1 MEIPTK
7 ETIENLG
14 RLTDDVHQHHPLATK
29 AIALNALDTINDLG
43 IEIQELQS
51 VVCRLKKEIR
61 TLHKSHEI
69 KEDLLSILP
78 APDQDYIDK
87 LSISG

>member
-14 RLTDDVHQHHPLATK
+14 RLTVKPIDFLPTAE
-29 AIALNALDTINDLG
+29 IALNALDTINDLG

>member
-14 RLTDDVHQHHPLATK
+14 RLTVKPLDFIPTA
-29 AIALNALDTINDLG
+29 AIALDALDTINDLG

-61 TLHKSHEI
+61 TLHKAHEI
-69 KEDLLSILP
+69 KKDLFSTLP
-78 APDQDYIDK
+78 PRDQDYIDK
-87 LSISG
+87 LSVNG

>member
-14 RLTDDVHQHHPLATK
+14 RLTVRPLDFLPTA
-29 AIALNALDTINDLG
+29 AIALDALDTINDLG

-51 VVCRLKKEIR
+51 VVVRIKKEIR
-61 TLHKSHEI
+61 TLHKAHEI
-69 KEDLLSILP
+69 KEDLFSTLP
-78 APDQDYIDK
+78 PR
-87 LSISG
+87 LHR